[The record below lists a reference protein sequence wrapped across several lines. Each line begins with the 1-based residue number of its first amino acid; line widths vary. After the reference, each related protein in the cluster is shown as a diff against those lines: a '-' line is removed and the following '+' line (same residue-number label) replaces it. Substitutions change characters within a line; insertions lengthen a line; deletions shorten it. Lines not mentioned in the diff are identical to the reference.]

1 MSAVAFCVGGI
12 GATQQSEMSMKGLV
26 RAIDG
31 LNETIGRAV
40 AWLVLLMVFTTFT
53 VAVLR
58 YGFSIGWV
66 WLQESYVWMHGIIFM
81 VAAGYTLLHDGHV
94 RIDIVYGAVRIR
106 TRAWINLLGV
116 AFLLMPTLS
125 VVWWTSY
132 PYVLLSWERL
142 ETSREAGGLPGL
154 FLWKTC
160 ILIFVILLGLQGIAL
175 AIRSFMVLRGQAEW
189 DPNST
194 DNNTLDGH

>member
-1 MSAVAFCVGGI
+1 
-12 GATQQSEMSMKGLV
+12 MKALV
-26 RAIDG
+26 RAIDS
-31 LNETIGRAV
+31 LNETVGRAV

-116 AFLLMPTLS
+116 VFLMLPTLS
-125 VVWWTSY
+125 VVWWASY

-142 ETSREAGGLPGL
+142 ETSREAGGLHGL

-160 ILIFVILLGLQGIAL
+160 ILIFVVLLGLQGIAL
-175 AIRSFMVLRGQAEW
+175 AIRSIMVLRGEPEW
-189 DPNST
+189 DPNSA
-194 DNNTLDGH
+194 DSDTLDGN